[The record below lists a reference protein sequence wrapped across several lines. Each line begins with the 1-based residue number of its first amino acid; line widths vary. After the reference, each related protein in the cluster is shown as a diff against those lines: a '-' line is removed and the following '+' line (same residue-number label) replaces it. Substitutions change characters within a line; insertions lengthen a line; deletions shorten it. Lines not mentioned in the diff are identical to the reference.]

1 MAEVTVPVDA
11 KALAY
16 LVLSD
21 WFPNANVSGL
31 FPGDDDKS
39 MVLPHLGFEIAGG
52 SRLNRI
58 TDSAHITIRV
68 WDEYEED
75 ASLLCR
81 RAYAVLM
88 AAPETP
94 EYADTVRKSESVG
107 GPVPYPD
114 PNARVPRYQAT
125 VEWQLRPTIEV
136 SDDENPAPAD

>member
-1 MAEVTVPVDA
+1 MSEITVPADV

-16 LVLSD
+16 MVLSE
-21 WFPNANVSGL
+21 WFPNTSVSGL

-52 SRLNRI
+52 RRLNRI
-58 TDSAHITIRV
+58 TDMTHITIRA
-68 WDEYEED
+68 WAESEED
-75 ASLLCR
+75 ASALCR

-88 AAPETP
+88 AAPEIP
-94 EYADTVRKSESVG
+94 EYEDRVRKSESVG